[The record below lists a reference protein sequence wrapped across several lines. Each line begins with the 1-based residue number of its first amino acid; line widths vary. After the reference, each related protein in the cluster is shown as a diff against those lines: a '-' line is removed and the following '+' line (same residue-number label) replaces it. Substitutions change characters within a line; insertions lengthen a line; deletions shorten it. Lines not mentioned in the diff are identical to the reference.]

1 MLLRYVVALLVGSA
15 GLAGASGYF
24 IAAVGSETVRVIGDE
39 GNVSICSFNIQF
51 VGHFLAKE
59 DEALAGVVQDCDIV
73 VVQELVA
80 PPMDG
85 TYPDGDTFSRDPQS
99 VEFFDAMQGVGFEF
113 VLSEEDTGT
122 NDVIHRN
129 TSATEWFVT
138 FYKPLRVQVAGDL
151 PSGFLAEDRSN
162 NDDYE
167 RVPYAFA
174 FRTPDGNLDFV
185 LISVHL
191 KPGDGPANRARRKEE
206 MGAIAEWIDANNND
220 DEQDFIILGDMN
232 LQNRA
237 ELIDITP
244 PGLVS
249 INNQFLPTDTQL
261 DDSYDHVMMSLY
273 HTSEV
278 DLQFGFLVLDLREA
292 LAPAWAALHPGE
304 PYPGDPYVHNAFR
317 IPFSDHNPVV
327 FKLVI
332 PTVEDDD

>member
-15 GLAGASGYF
+15 GLAGAGGYF
-24 IAAVGSETVRVIGDE
+24 IAAAGSNTERVIGDE
-39 GNVSICSFNIQF
+39 GNVSVCSFNIQF
-51 VGHFLAKE
+51 VGHFKSKE
-59 DEALAGVVQDCDIV
+59 DGALADVVRDCDIV

-85 TYPDGDTFSRDPQS
+85 TYPDGETYSRDPEAA
-99 VEFFDAMQGVGFEF
+99 EFFDAMTGVGFDF

-122 NDVIHRN
+122 GDVIHRS

-138 FYKPLRVQVAGDL
+138 FYKRATVVPAPDL

-174 FRTPDGNLDFV
+174 FRTPNDALDFV

-191 KPGDGPANRARRKEE
+191 KPGTGPGNRARRKQE
-206 MGAIAEWIDANNND
+206 MDAIAAWIDAHD
-220 DEQDFIILGDMN
+220 QDEHDFIILGDMN
-232 LQNRA
+232 LQNKA

-244 PGLVS
+244 AGFFSL
-249 INNQFLPTDTQL
+249 NNQFLPTNTQL
-261 DDSYDHVMMSLY
+261 DESYDHVMMNLY
-273 HTSEV
+273 YTSEV

-292 LAPAWAALHPGE
+292 LEPAWAGLHPGE
-304 PYPGDPYVHNAFR
+304 PYPGDPYVHNDFR
-317 IPFSDHNPVV
+317 MPFSDHNPVV

-332 PTVEDDD
+332 PQAADDD